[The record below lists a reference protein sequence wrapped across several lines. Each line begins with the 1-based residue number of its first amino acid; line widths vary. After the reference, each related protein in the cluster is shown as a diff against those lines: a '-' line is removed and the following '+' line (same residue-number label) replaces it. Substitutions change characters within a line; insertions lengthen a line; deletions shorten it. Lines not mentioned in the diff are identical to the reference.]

1 MTPTELRPPSTEELR
16 LEMAPPGFG
25 GGYGGFLI
33 GMLLG
38 IATVGPLALIGVFGA
53 LFWDD
58 FPVALRLLMGIAGGA
73 AGLVLLWLP
82 VRIVVRATIWQ
93 TRIRVRP
100 GGVFVE
106 VGWSTPRRTWWLTPR
121 ADVQAAIGPEE
132 AAGGGI
138 ALSCGARKLRIG
150 SGQRPFDSQKLLLGV
165 QRALEQLRVDPN
177 DTRAPEPEPLGPD
190 LYARLRGRLRLL
202 GRDLLRP
209 LLRPTPYLLVDLGVM
224 ALTPL
229 TSWLMVDTLDWR
241 DAYPIAFGVFIAGL
255 AARRRDGSYIAGLRH
270 YLADDPFWDVKY
282 MLAGVVTGL
291 IAWAAMGPRLGPAL
305 AFLVAA
311 AAVVLYRALL
321 RQATANKPAPPPNRA
336 LDLVLSLT
344 LVPICVIHEA
354 GVFGFLAESSRDL
367 GPLALA
373 FVPPVV
379 LFVYLPLRLHAFIDD
394 PGDRSNVTWF
404 WLTVAT
410 LAMQPL
416 IGMGRMIAQEL

>member
-33 GMLLG
+33 GMLLA
-38 IATVGPLALIGVFGA
+38 IAVAGPLALLGVFGA

-58 FPVALRLLMGIAGGA
+58 FPVALRLLMGIVGGA
-73 AGLVLLWLP
+73 TGLVLLWLP
-82 VRIVVRATIWQ
+82 IRIVVRATIWQ

-106 VGWSTPRRTWWLTPR
+106 VGWSMPRKTWWLTPR
-121 ADVQAAIGPEE
+121 ADVQAAIGD
-132 AAGGGI
+132 GGI
-138 ALSCGARKLRIG
+138 VLSCGARRLRIG
-150 SGQRPFDSQKLLLGV
+150 FGQRALDSQKLLLGV
-165 QRALEQLRVDPN
+165 QRALEQFRVDLN
-177 DTRAPEPEPLGPD
+177 DTRAPEPERLGPD
-190 LYARLRGRLRLL
+190 LYARLRGRLRQL
-202 GRDLLRP
+202 GSDLLRP
-209 LLRPTPYLLVDLGVM
+209 LLRPTPYLLLDLGVM

-241 DAYPIAFGVFIAGL
+241 DAYPIAFVVFIAGL

-270 YLADDPFWDVKY
+270 YLADDMFWGMKY
-282 MLAGVVTGL
+282 TLMGVFTGL

-305 AFLVAA
+305 ALLVAA
-311 AAVVLYRALL
+311 AAVVLYRELL
-321 RQATANKPAPPPNRA
+321 RQATANKPAPPRNRA

-354 GVFGFLAESSRDL
+354 WVFGFIIESSRDL

-373 FVPPVV
+373 FVPPFV
-379 LFVYLPLRLHAFIDD
+379 LFGYLPLRLHAFIDE

-404 WLTVAT
+404 WLTVAALAT
-410 LAMQPL
+410 LPL
-416 IGMGRMIAQEL
+416 IGMGSMIARQL